1 MLSRLASRVAVPAS
15 RSFRTSAAATDKVV
29 MVLYPDPT
37 TGYPPKYA
45 RDDIPVIDVYA
56 DGQTAPTPKG
66 RDFVPGELLGSV
78 SVEDLALGIIHFR
91 SNGSWVPSMSMLWF
105 LG

>member
-1 MLSRLASRVAVPAS
+1 MLSRLASRVAAPAS
-15 RSFRTSAAATDKVV
+15 RSFRSSAAATDKVV

-78 SVEDLALGIIHFR
+78 SGRFFFFFF
-91 SNGSWVPSMSMLWF
+91 F
-105 LG
+105 LFFSFFFNYYFYIFQ

>member
-78 SVEDLALGIIHFR
+78 SGMFLFFCFLIIIFVFFCR
-91 SNGSWVPSMSMLWF
+91 GRVQVQGPL
-105 LG
+105 